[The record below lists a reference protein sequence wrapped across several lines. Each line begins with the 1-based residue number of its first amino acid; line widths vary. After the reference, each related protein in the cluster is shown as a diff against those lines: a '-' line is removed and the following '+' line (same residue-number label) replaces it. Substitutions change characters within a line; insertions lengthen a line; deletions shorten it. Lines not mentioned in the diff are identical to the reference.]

1 VNIQEY
7 IESGILE
14 EYALGVLDE
23 AQRAEVERLAA
34 EYPEVRQ
41 ELNLVQQGLETYAQA
56 HTQEP
61 PAGMRERVLSGWQ
74 AAIRQAEP
82 AAATAAALVAPAPT
96 PTASQTVVRPISSAP
111 VEEIASSGFS
121 WMMAASVAL
130 LVLSAAANLILY
142 NRWKDSET
150 QLVALQAD
158 NSRVASTMQAVEK
171 RLDTRTQ
178 ELAVLRSEQFQA
190 VELAG
195 TPTAPQAKARVLY
208 NKATKAVYVDV
219 RNLPTLPQGKQY
231 QLWALDKGKP
241 VDAGMLAAATTAGDS
256 IQHMKDI
263 ASAEAFAMTVEP
275 EGGSE
280 NPTLTTMTVLGKF

>member
-1 VNIQEY
+1 MNTQEY

-23 AQRAEVERLAA
+23 AQRADVERLAA
-34 EYPEVRQ
+34 QYPEIRQ
-41 ELNLVQQGLETYAQA
+41 ELDLIQHGLDSYAQA

-61 PAGMRERVLSGWQ
+61 PAGMRERVLAGWQ
-74 AAIRQAEP
+74 AAIHQGATTSATELPIAPVAE
-82 AAATAAALVAPAPT
+82 
-96 PTASQTVVRPISSAP
+96 TVVRPISSAP
-111 VEEIASSGFS
+111 QEEIAPSGFN

-142 NRWKDSET
+142 NRWKESET

-158 NSRVASTMQAVEK
+158 QTRVASTMQAVEK
-171 RLDTRTQ
+171 RLSTRTQ
-178 ELAVLRSEQFQA
+178 ELAVLRSEQFKA

-195 TPTAPQAKARVLY
+195 TPAAPQAKARVLY
-208 NKATKAVYVDV
+208 NTATKAVYVDV

-231 QLWALDKGKP
+231 QLWAMDKGKP

-256 IQHMKDI
+256 LQLMKNV
-263 ASAEAFAMTVEP
+263 ANAEAFAMTVEP

-280 NPTLTTMTVLGKF
+280 NPTMETMTVIGRF

>member
-1 VNIQEY
+1 MNIQEY

-23 AQRAEVERLAA
+23 AQRAEVERYAA

-41 ELNLVQQGLETYAQA
+41 ELDLVQQGLDSYAQA
-56 HTQEP
+56 HTQTT
-61 PAGMRERVLSGWQ
+61 PAGMRERVLAGWQ
-74 AAIRQAEP
+74 AAIRQQEAP
-82 AAATAAALVAPAPT
+82 QAAPEAPAPV
-96 PTASQTVVRPISSAP
+96 AETVVRPISSAP
-111 VEEIASSGFS
+111 VAEEAPASGFN

-158 NSRVASTMQAVEK
+158 QSRVASTMQAVEK

-178 ELAVLRSEQFQA
+178 ELAVLRSEQFRS

-195 TPTAPQAKARVLY
+195 TPAAPKAKARVLY
-208 NKATKAVYVDV
+208 NPATKAVYVDV
-219 RNLPTLPQGKQY
+219 RNLPALPEGKQY

-241 VDAGMLAAATTAGDS
+241 VDAGMLAATTTAGDS
-256 IQHMKDI
+256 LQQMKDV

-275 EGGSE
+275 AGGSE
-280 NPTLTTMTVLGKF
+280 NPTLSTMTVLGKF

>member
-1 VNIQEY
+1 MNIQEY

-23 AQRAEVERLAA
+23 AQRAEVERYAA

-41 ELNLVQQGLETYAQA
+41 ELNLAQQGLETYAQA

-61 PAGMRERVLSGWQ
+61 PAGMRERVLTGWQ
-74 AAIRQAEP
+74 AAIRQPEAAPEP
-82 AAATAAALVAPAPT
+82 IPVAPAP
-96 PTASQTVVRPISSAP
+96 AAETVVRPISSAP
-111 VEEIASSGFS
+111 VAEEASAPGFN

-158 NSRVASTMQAVEK
+158 QSRVASTMQAVEK

-178 ELAVLRSEQFQA
+178 ELAVLRSEQFRA

-195 TPTAPQAKARVLY
+195 TPTAPKAKARVLY
-208 NKATKAVYVDV
+208 NVATKAVYVDV
-219 RNLPTLPQGKQY
+219 RNLPALPEGKQY

-256 IQHMKDI
+256 IQQMKDVV
-263 ASAEAFAMTVEP
+263 SAEAFAMTVEP
-275 EGGSE
+275 AGGSE
-280 NPTLTTMTVLGKF
+280 NPTLSTMTVLGKF

>member
-1 VNIQEY
+1 MNTQEY

-14 EYALGVLDE
+14 EYALGILDA
-23 AQRAEVERLAA
+23 AQRANVEHYAA
-34 EYPEVRQ
+34 EHPEVRQ
-41 ELNLVQQGLETYAQA
+41 ELTLIQESLDTYAQA
-56 HTQEP
+56 HTQTP
-61 PAGMRERVLSGWQ
+61 PAGMRERVLSGFQ
-74 AAIRQAEP
+74 AAIQQP
-82 AAATAAALVAPAPT
+82 AAAAPEA
-96 PTASQTVVRPISSAP
+96 VVRSIASAAP
-111 VEEIASSGFS
+111 VAEAAEAGFN

-142 NRWKDSET
+142 NRWQSSET

-158 NSRVASTMQAVEK
+158 QSRVATTMQAVEK

-178 ELAVLRSEQFQA
+178 ELAVLRNEQFRA

-195 TPTAPQAKARVLY
+195 TPAAPEAKARVFY

-219 RNLPTLPQGKQY
+219 RSLPTLPEGKQY

-241 VDAGMLAAATTAGDS
+241 VDAGTLAAATTAGDS
-256 IQHMKDI
+256 LQQMKNI

-275 EGGSE
+275 TGGSE
-280 NPTLTTMTVLGKF
+280 NPTLSTMTVLGKF